1 MRKTVALEM
10 TSDMQGMMW
19 GEPELS
25 GLLAWDDVKV
35 SYVYS
40 APTSAPTSAHV
51 NGGFVQ
57 HNTTLCSSVPK
68 SFCFCHCEGC

>member
-1 MRKTVALEM
+1 MALEM

-35 SYVYS
+35 SQSYNKCTVMLM
-40 APTSAPTSAHV
+40 V
-51 NGGFVQ
+51 DFLNIIQ
-57 HNTTLCSSVPK
+57 HC
-68 SFCFCHCEGC
+68 SFCSCHCEGC